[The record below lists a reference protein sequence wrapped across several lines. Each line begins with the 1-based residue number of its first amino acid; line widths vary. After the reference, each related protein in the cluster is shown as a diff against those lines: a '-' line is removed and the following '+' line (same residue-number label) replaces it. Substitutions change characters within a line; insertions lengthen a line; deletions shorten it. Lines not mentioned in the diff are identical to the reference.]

1 MDGRLQF
8 VAMYL
13 SHEWSMAA
21 LCQHFAV
28 SRRIGYKWIRRYL
41 EGGPAG
47 LVDQSRAPHHHPHAV
62 PVRVVEAVVA
72 TRCDHPSW
80 GPRKLQAFL
89 EREFPR
95 RHWPTTSTIGEIL
108 RCRGLSAPR
117 RRCRKT
123 PPYTQ
128 PFTGCDGPNNV
139 WSADLKGWF
148 TTGDGCR
155 CDPLTI
161 SDNYS
166 RYLVRCQAVDPAAY
180 EGIQPVFVAAF
191 QEYGLPLAIRTD
203 NGPPFATSTVGGL
216 SRLSIWWIKLGIR
229 PERIEPGHP
238 EQNGRHERMHR
249 TLKRETAT
257 PPRENGR
264 RQQQAFDCF
273 RREYNELR
281 PHESLDYRTPA
292 SLYVASP
299 RLYPLVLPEMTYP
312 EDMALR
318 WVKAQG
324 DISWRNHHIYLSE
337 TLAGELV
344 GLREVADDRWDIY
357 FGPVRLAQL
366 DDPNRRLIHL
376 PRTHSKK
383 TTVNRNAKPNNQKCY
398 LCRRSKV

>member
-1 MDGRLQF
+1 MPWKETRVMDGRIQL

-13 SHEWSMAA
+13 SHEWSLAA

-41 EGGPAG
+41 ERGAEG
-47 LVDQSRAPHHHPHAV
+47 LVDLSRAPHHHSHAV
-62 PVRVVEAVVA
+62 PAGVVETVVA
-72 TRCDHPSW
+72 TRTDHPSW

-89 EREFPR
+89 QREFPR
-95 RHWPTTSTIGEIL
+95 QHWPTTSTIGEIL
-108 RCRGLSAPR
+108 RRHGLSVPR

-123 PPYTQ
+123 PPYTR
-128 PFTGCDGPNNV
+128 PFTGCNGPNNV
-139 WSADLKGWF
+139 WSADFKGWF

-161 SDNYS
+161 TDNYS
-166 RYLVRCQAVDPAAY
+166 RYLVRCQVVDPVAY

-203 NGPPFATSTVGGL
+203 NGPPFATTTVGGL

-229 PERIEPGHP
+229 PERIQPGHP

-257 PPRENGR
+257 PPHPTGR
-264 RQQQAFDCF
+264 LQQRAFDHF
-273 RREYNELR
+273 RREYNEQR
-281 PHESLDYRTPA
+281 PHEGLKQQTPA
-292 SLYVASP
+292 SRYLESP
-299 RLYPLVLPEMTYP
+299 RRYPLVLPAMTYP
-312 EDMALR
+312 DDMAVR

-324 DISWRNHHIYLSE
+324 DISWRDHHIYLSE

-344 GLREVADDRWDIY
+344 GLRQVTDDRWNIY
-357 FGPVRLAQL
+357 FGSVHLAQL
-366 DDPNRRLIHL
+366 DDRNRRLIHL
-376 PRTHSKK
+376 PRTHFKK
-383 TTVNRNAKPNNQKCY
+383 DTRGQK
-398 LCRRSKV
+398 R